1 MDDHPVEAGLTFTT
15 TEKIAIGIT
24 SPIWVLLSLIALVF
38 GAPAVGV
45 MAVKSMLENR
55 NKILKYEEDKCAFM
69 KEAGMMKTKNG
80 DEQTVALKIYAES
93 LTAENVSDIVN
104 KFELLKKLNH
114 PNVVTFHG
122 MSFMKDDGQTRII
135 LIMEYCMGNLKDHIL
150 KNPEITP
157 AKSKNA
163 DAKRDACDS
172 GYPCKLYL
180 MTPYLNP
187 VTDKQQEFNSA
198 HKRTREAIEQAF
210 GWWKRR
216 FHLLHSEIRMKPEK
230 VSIIIGACDDQPNL
244 VCFHGPEDDKV
255 IRDHICNTF
264 I

>member
-163 DAKRDACDS
+163 DAKRDACEWIKKITAALSFIHNQNVVHRDL
-172 GYPCKLYL
+172 KLDNVL
-180 MTPYLNP
+180 VWNL
-187 VTDKQQEFNSA
+187 
-198 HKRTREAIEQAF
+198 
-210 GWWKRR
+210 
-216 FHLLHSEIRMKPEK
+216 EK
-230 VSIIIGACDDQPNL
+230 SLKSRIIL
-244 VCFHGPEDDKV
+244 VCFYAFPRKSINHFSLTEAKGNYN
-255 IRDHICNTF
+255 HT
-264 I
+264 